1 MSSIINPQRRQF
13 LQYSFFGVAAA
24 SLPGISAAAM
34 KQIKSEPS
42 PDFHPDVEIE
52 FTSRNAFMPILSNG
66 EKSKVQKYYGK
77 LLKGPENTLQDL
89 GDNFLGP
96 VMNLVKGQKVRVYY
110 KNRLN
115 EPSIIH
121 WHGLHVPQASDGHP
135 MYTIGPGEQYVYEF
149 EVMNPAGTS
158 FYHSHAHE
166 VTGDQVYFGLA
177 GLIQVTD
184 EAEKALGLPSGEYDV
199 PLVLQDRR
207 FDAKNQLRY
216 VRGMHD
222 KMMGFLGD
230 KIIVNGKEDAEFSVK
245 TRAYRFRALNG
256 SNSRIYKLGW
266 DDGTPLT
273 AIGTDAHLL
282 EKPETRPYIMLA
294 PGERVDLWLDFSG
307 REVGSKLVLYSL
319 SYTGAM
325 PPMYE
330 RMRGMQSDHGG
341 MDDDPANETR
351 GMGMGMG
358 MMGGGMMS
366 GGLAQGAKFAV
377 ATFNV
382 TAAAEDSPK
391 LPTKLVAF
399 DRLTEASVDNA
410 AKPIPIGISEKPM
423 RPQLN
428 GKSFTLDHVFDFEKV
443 KLGSIKK
450 IKIFHDHGPGGGQHG
465 DAKMDHGAKPKDDS
479 AMQMEHGADK
489 QDDESMQDGH
499 GRGGMGKMG
508 GMRHGGGM
516 DMMSGMQHDG
526 DAQQANHEGGMGM
539 GRGMRDRSGMRGM
552 RHGGDTDMQ
561 MGGGMQEGDGMGM
574 MGGMNLSMA
583 HPIHLHGQQYQVLSR
598 KIGPM
603 GSKGYE
609 TVKDGFIDS
618 GWKDT
623 VLVMPGE
630 EVEIAKPFQDFKGL
644 FLYHCHNLEHENLG
658 MMRQFLVE

>member
-1 MSSIINPQRRQF
+1 MTKQLINQQRRQF

-42 PDFHPDVEIE
+42 PDFTPDVEIE
-52 FTSRNAFMPILSNG
+52 FTSRNAFVPILNNG
-66 EKSKVQKYYGK
+66 AKTKVQKYYGK
-77 LLKGPENTLQDL
+77 LLKGSKDTLQDL

-110 KNRLN
+110 RNRLN

-166 VTGDQVYFGLA
+166 ITGDQVYFGLA
-177 GLIQVTD
+177 GLIKITD

-216 VRGMHD
+216 VHGMHD

-230 KIIVNGKEDAEFSVK
+230 KIIVNGKDDAAFSVK

-266 DDGTPLT
+266 DDGTPMT

-307 REVGSKLVLYSL
+307 RGVGSKLVLYSL
-319 SYTGAM
+319 PYAGAM

-330 RMRGMQSDHGG
+330 RMHGMQSDHGG
-341 MDDDPANETR
+341 MDDDPANETC
-351 GMGMGMG
+351 GMGMG
-358 MMGGGMMS
+358 MMGGMMS

-382 TAAAEDSPK
+382 TATAEDSPK
-391 LPTKLVAF
+391 LPAKLVAF
-399 DRLTEASVDNA
+399 ERLTEQHVDNA

-450 IKIFHDHGPGGGQHG
+450 IKIFHDHGPGCGQHG

-489 QDDESMQDGH
+489 QDDESMQGGH

-508 GMRHGGGM
+508 GMRHGG
-516 DMMSGMQHDG
+516 DT
-526 DAQQANHEGGMGM
+526 QQADHAGGMAMRGRGGMG
-539 GRGMRDRSGMRGM
+539 GM
-552 RHGGDTDMQ
+552 RHGGDTDMP
-561 MGGGMQEGDGMGM
+561 MGDGMQEGCGMGM

-603 GSKGYE
+603 GSKGYK